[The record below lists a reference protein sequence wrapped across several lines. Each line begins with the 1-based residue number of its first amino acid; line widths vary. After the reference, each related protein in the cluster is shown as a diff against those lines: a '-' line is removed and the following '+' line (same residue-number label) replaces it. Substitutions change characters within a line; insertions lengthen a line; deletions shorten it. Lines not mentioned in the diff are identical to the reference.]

1 VFAPVYDVARSTRV
15 GWSERDDRWWG
26 YRLFDGKGRRGGST
40 TLRATVHD
48 GPDGVDGFLL
58 WRVKS
63 DWDGSGPNG
72 TVVVQELVANTP
84 AAYRALIRFALSVD
98 LTRAVRL
105 RFGSLSEPLQY
116 MVTDPRRLD
125 AIVRDGLWLRVLDVP
140 AALAARRYAA
150 PIDVVL
156 EIDDARIPANTGR
169 WRVVGSPDAAT
180 CTKTDDPAD
189 LAVDMQALGSA
200 YLGGASLVD
209 LAAAGKVT
217 EIRPGTLVP
226 ASLGFGWHV
235 TPSTTEVF

>member
-1 VFAPVYDVARSTRV
+1 
-15 GWSERDDRWWG
+15 
-26 YRLFDGKGRRGGST
+26 
-40 TLRATVHD
+40 
-48 GPDGVDGFLL
+48 
-58 WRVKS
+58 
-63 DWDGSGPNG
+63 
-72 TVVVQELVANTP
+72 
-84 AAYRALIRFALSVD
+84 
-98 LTRAVRL
+98 
-105 RFGSLSEPLQY
+105 

-235 TPSTTEVF
+235 TPSTIEVF